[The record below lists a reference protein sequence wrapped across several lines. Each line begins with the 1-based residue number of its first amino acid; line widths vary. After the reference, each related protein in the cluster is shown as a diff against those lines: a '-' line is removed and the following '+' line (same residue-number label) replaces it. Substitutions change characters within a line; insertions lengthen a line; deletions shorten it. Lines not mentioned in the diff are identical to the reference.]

1 MPAPS
6 ELEPR
11 LERVIQKHQ
20 AEARLPSVA
29 AAVVRDGEAIW
40 SGAVGQSDLETGTD
54 ATPGMQYRVGSIT
67 KTFTAAAIMQLRDAG
82 KLNLEDTLDKHVE
95 GAAYAPSIRRLLSH
109 ASGLQRETHDDSWL
123 TLRFAPPDELLETL
137 DRAEMVL
144 PAGARFHYS
153 NLAFA
158 LLGIVIERASGVS
171 YMDYVRERLFEPLGL
186 TRMSFEP
193 EQPAAKGYVSQ
204 PYADG
209 VWEAIAVETG
219 AWASAG
225 QLWGTVGDLCR
236 WGAFLA
242 DPDEAILAKKTA
254 EEMRTVQV
262 IDEHERWLSGYGLGL
277 QLRRDP
283 IVLRPGDAGFAG
295 GASSHDR
302 ILAGHGGSMPG
313 FIARLYFSAGEKV
326 VVAALTNES
335 AAALVPF
342 GLSLARTTVEEW
354 PVTPEAWRVGDAP
367 PAEVVPLLGIWFM
380 EAAQITIRW
389 RDGRLE
395 ATSPDDADWEPPTVF
410 EKEMDDRWRTVSGP
424 EHGEALKILRGEDGS
439 VERLVWAGYPVT
451 REPGPWRAPAQ

>member
-1 MPAPS
+1 MSTP
-6 ELEPR
+6 ER
-11 LERVIQKHQ
+11 LTAKLDQLTGIEQRDKRY
-20 AEARLPSVA
+20 ASLA
-29 AAVVRDGEAIW
+29 AAVLRDGELIW
-40 SGAVGQSDLETGTD
+40 ERAVGAADVEAGVE
-54 ATPGMQYRVGSIT
+54 ATPDTQYRVGSIT

-82 KLNLEDTLDKHVE
+82 KLDLEDTLDQHVE
-95 GAAYAPSIRRLLSH
+95 GAAYRPSIRRLLSH

-158 LLGIVIERASGVS
+158 LLGIVIERVTGTPYA
-171 YMDYVRERLFEPLGL
+171 DYVRERLLEPLGL
-186 TRMSFEP
+186 TRITFTAES
-193 EQPAAKGYVSQ
+193 PAAKGYVGQ

-209 VWEAIAVETG
+209 VWETIDVETG

-242 DPDEAILAKKTA
+242 DPDEAILSKKSA

-277 QLRRDP
+277 QLRRD
-283 IVLRPGDAGFAG
+283 G
-295 GASSHDR
+295 DR
-302 ILAGHGGSMPG
+302 IFAGHGGSMPG
-313 FIARLYFSAGEKV
+313 FIARLYYAPREKV

-335 AAALVPF
+335 DAALVQF
-342 GLSLARTTVEEW
+342 ALSLTRTTIDEW
-354 PVTPEAWRVGDAP
+354 PVAPEAWRVGEPP
-367 PAEVVPLLGIWFM
+367 PADVVPLLGVWFM
-380 EAAQITIRW
+380 EGGQMIFRW
-389 RDGRLE
+389 REGKLE
-395 ATSPDDADWEPPTVF
+395 MRSPDDAAWEPPAVF
-410 EKEMDDRWRTVSGP
+410 EKETDDRWRTVSGP
-424 EHGEALKILRGEDGS
+424 EHGEVLKIVRGDGGS

-451 REPGPWRAPAQ
+451 REPGPWKAPDA

>member
-1 MPAPS
+1 VSTPEQLVAKLDRLTGVEQRDKRYPS
-6 ELEPR
+6 L
-11 LERVIQKHQ
+11 
-20 AEARLPSVA
+20 A
-29 AAVVRDGEAIW
+29 AAVLRDGELVW
-40 SGAVGQSDLETGTD
+40 ERAVGAADVEAGVD
-54 ATPGMQYRVGSIT
+54 ATPDTQYRVGSIT

-82 KLNLEDTLDKHVE
+82 KLDLEDTLDKHVD
-95 GAAYAPSIRRLLSH
+95 GAAYNPSIRRLLSH
-109 ASGLQRETHDDSWL
+109 ASGLQRETHDESWL
-123 TLRFAPPDELLETL
+123 TLRFAPPDELLATL

-158 LLGIVIERASGVS
+158 LLGIVIERITGQLYA
-171 YMDYVRERLFEPLGL
+171 DYVRERLLDPLGL
-186 TRMSFEP
+186 TRMSFVP

-209 VWEAIAVETG
+209 VWQAVDVDTG

-242 DPDEAILAKKTA
+242 DPDEAILSKKSA

-262 IDEHERWLSGYGLGL
+262 IDEHDRWLSGYGLGL
-277 QLRRDP
+277 QLRRD
-283 IVLRPGDAGFAG
+283 G
-295 GASSHDR
+295 DR

-313 FIARLYFSAGEKV
+313 FIARLYYSVSEKV

-335 AAALVPF
+335 QAGLPPYA
-342 GLSLARTTVEEW
+342 LSLVRTTIEEW
-354 PVTPEAWRVGDAP
+354 PVAPEPWRAGDP
-367 PAEVVPLLGIWFM
+367 PPEDVVPLLGVWFM
-380 EAAQITIRW
+380 EASQMTFRW

-395 ATSPDDADWEPPTVF
+395 ASSPDDLDWQPPSVF
-410 EKEMDDRWRTVSGP
+410 EKEEDDRWRTVSGP
-424 EHGEALKILRGEDGS
+424 EHGEALKIVRGVDGS

-451 REPGPWRAPAQ
+451 REPGPWKAA